1 MSDVAT
7 TPGTAATRR
16 PLRAVLESIEAGTSS
31 VADVAARTGLQP
43 DVVRGAVDN
52 LVRLGRLSAE
62 AMAFGC
68 PSGGCGSCASARGGT
83 PACGLSRASAQR
95 QGPVLVTLRVR

>member
-1 MSDVAT
+1 MSDLA
-7 TPGTAATRR
+7 PIPREAAARR
-16 PLRAVLESIEAGTSS
+16 PLRAVLESIEAGRSS
-31 VADVAARTGLQP
+31 VPDIAARTGLPP
-43 DVVRGAVDN
+43 DIVRGAVDQ

-68 PSGGCGSCASARGGT
+68 PTSGCGSCPSGRGGSAGCGT
-83 PACGLSRASAQR
+83 TGPAAQR